1 VALVN
6 GDGKWQGGRGNGKWE
21 IRLGAMSQ
29 VLACHLDVSVVLTLT
44 GRHVKNNSV
53 PSIAEGGP
61 KINHSIL

>member
-1 VALVN
+1 MAMEN
-6 GDGKWQGGRGNGKWE
+6 GRGAVGNGKWE

-53 PSIAEGGP
+53 PSIAEG
-61 KINHSIL
+61 KRN